1 MVVSKPILV
10 FSLSLDQAE
19 QFFCP
24 FQIYELMGDS
34 KELYKAKSDDG
45 QVPEKVEKAF
55 QVNFALDLPN
65 NCLKS
70 KTNGIPPLII

>member
-1 MVVSKPILV
+1 
-10 FSLSLDQAE
+10 
-19 QFFCP
+19 
-24 FQIYELMGDS
+24 MGDS

-65 NCLKS
+65 NCPKS